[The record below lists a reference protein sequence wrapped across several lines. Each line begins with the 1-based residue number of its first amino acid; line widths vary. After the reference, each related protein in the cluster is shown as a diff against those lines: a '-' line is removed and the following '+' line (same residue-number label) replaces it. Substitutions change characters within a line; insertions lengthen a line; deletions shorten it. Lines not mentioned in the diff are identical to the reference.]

1 MVPAVL
7 KVNSFNKR
15 RLKVSVA
22 MFGCLTERACV
33 VTLAVVSLS
42 ITGFYMTWKSLL
54 RCLVQVTVWLMGVV
68 TLSCIKSTLRI
79 PCMELQPS
87 NAATVAGVL
96 REDAVFLARN
106 CSSRVEP
113 QVLNCTVVEVETL
126 WFFDT
131 KKKICT
137 RLIEFASRF
146 QKRFY
151 HGSRTIPKGFR
162 TVHWAATC
170 RNIAGT

>member
-1 MVPAVL
+1 
-7 KVNSFNKR
+7 
-15 RLKVSVA
+15 
-22 MFGCLTERACV
+22 
-33 VTLAVVSLS
+33 
-42 ITGFYMTWKSLL
+42 MTWKSLL
-54 RCLVQVTVWLMGVV
+54 RCLVQVTVWLVGVV

-126 WFFDT
+126 CFFDT
-131 KKKICT
+131 QKIHIYIYIYYTYMC
-137 RLIEFASRF
+137 
-146 QKRFY
+146 
-151 HGSRTIPKGFR
+151 
-162 TVHWAATC
+162 VH
-170 RNIAGT
+170 IIFVFFVLGLLSEV